1 MATSDKI
8 IIPISSRKG
17 LEGIREGLPP
27 EEVERLQKLQARLT
41 NFVLY
46 LIQAFLRTGY
56 YTPDHPE
63 SKKAKEG
70 LYQLFKELFETE
82 DELAFLVREEHEKQ
96 EVFVEGVLPEA
107 QKLSRMM
114 LKGMGEL
121 YVPKF
126 AQYMERKDLVS
137 LTLKSRMGQEEF
149 SRFVDI
155 MSEPSLVDTRRKQ
168 DKERFSQLL
177 LSRGIL
183 NISYI
188 FNEDLLAPDREIP
201 WRARVT
207 LSRMR
212 KDLKMIPLLEKAL
225 KRDHQDMRKGL
236 LWDALRPIRQS
247 DLFCAILR
255 NSDLSATSE
264 HREELIEDE
273 IISYLKR
280 QYLTGTA
287 KIFLREH
294 LAIKQLKK
302 DDAFEAKS
310 NRLAR
315 KVAYRLRETATPETE
330 SILEDYFRNQL
341 IGIDDL
347 TPRLR
352 DKIILEKMTDKFLNY
367 TDQFFRQLDQAK
379 EKETFLSVASSFV
392 RIIPELIR
400 RDRYTEV
407 LRIIET
413 FRHHFEQRKMWALL
427 AGRVLEEIGQGSI
440 PVLLEERFLTGKKEV
455 RIAIFPVFVS
465 LEIGAIPHL
474 LTILK
479 KSEDQWVRKNACE
492 ALAQIGPVAAMHLLK
507 ELERGQT
514 SVETTC
520 DILRVLG
527 EIKSEQ
533 WKAPLSKILRQ
544 YVSHAQAKLREQA
557 LHSLCQIDGP
567 GGEEVF
573 LRSLNDAEWEV
584 RKRAIWCLGMIK
596 SPRGIEKLIEILD
609 HISTGTSPEG
619 AQGEQLETQI
629 YHALGISGN
638 MTISGRTIEQILL
651 QILEKR
657 GIKQWWNPFQ
667 KNLLS
672 EPSLGAVC
680 DALGKIGTVESLAI
694 LSQLAKDREGSWAP
708 RAREASK
715 RIQERTS
722 VSKS

>member
-1 MATSDKI
+1 MAASDKI
-8 IIPISSRKG
+8 IIPVSSRKG
-17 LEGIREGLPP
+17 LEGIPEGLPP
-27 EEVERLQKLQARLT
+27 EEIERLLKLQSKLT

-63 SKKAKEG
+63 SQKAKEG
-70 LYQLFKELFETE
+70 LYQFFKELFETE

-137 LTLKSRMGQEEF
+137 LTLKSRMGREEF

-155 MSEPSLVDTRRKQ
+155 MSEPSLFDTRRKQ
-168 DKERFSQLL
+168 DKERFAQLL

-201 WRARVT
+201 WRARIT
-207 LSRMR
+207 LSRMK

-225 KRDHQDMRKGL
+225 KRNYQDMRKSL

-247 DLFCAILR
+247 DLFCAILQ

-273 IISYLKR
+273 IISYLRR

-287 KIFLREH
+287 KIFLREY
-294 LAIKQLKK
+294 LAIKQLQKS
-302 DDAFEAKS
+302 DACEAKS
-310 NRLAR
+310 NRLAG
-315 KVAYRLRETATPETE
+315 KVASRLKETATPETE
-330 SILEDYFRNQL
+330 GILEDYFRNQL
-341 IGIDDL
+341 IGLDDV

-352 DKIILEKMTDKFLNY
+352 NKFILEKMTDKFLNY

-379 EKETFLSVASSFV
+379 EKETFLSVARSFV

-400 RDRYTEV
+400 RDRYSEV

-413 FRHHFEQRKMWALL
+413 IRHHFEQRKTWALL
-427 AGRVLEEIGQGSI
+427 AGQILEEIGQGSI
-440 PVLLEERFLTGKKEV
+440 PVLLEERFLTGKKEI

-465 LEIGAIPHL
+465 LESGSIPHL

-492 ALAQIGPVAAMHLLK
+492 ALIQIGPIAAMHLLK
-507 ELERGQT
+507 ELEREQT

-533 WKAPLSKILRQ
+533 WKAPLSRILRH
-544 YVSHAQAKLREQA
+544 YAFHKQAKLRGQA
-557 LHSLCQIDGP
+557 LHSLCQVDGP

-573 LRSLNDAEWEV
+573 LRSLSDTEWEV
-584 RKRAIWCLGMIK
+584 QKRAILCLGMIK
-596 SPRGIEKLIEILD
+596 NPRGIERLAEMLEQ
-609 HISTGTSPEG
+609 ISTGPSP
-619 AQGEQLETQI
+619 QGTQRDLLETQI

-638 MTISGRTIEQILL
+638 MTVAGRTTEQILL
-651 QILEKR
+651 QILAKR

-667 KNLLS
+667 KNLLT
-672 EPSLGAVC
+672 ETSLGAIC
-680 DALGKIGTVESLAI
+680 DALGKIGTVESLGI
-694 LSQLAKDREGSWAP
+694 LSQLAKDREGSWVP
-708 RAREASK
+708 RARDASK
-715 RIQERTS
+715 KIEERTS
-722 VSKS
+722 LSKS